1 MDPWDPQEKKE
12 ARDFQATLELKGL
25 LEPREG
31 KVKWDLLDPKERL
44 GDVEIQGRKA
54 AKALLEA

>member
-1 MDPWDPQEKKE
+1 MCACVHTLTSLPTNYISFSSV
-12 ARDFQATLELKGL
+12 RDFQATLELRGL

-44 GDVEIQGRKA
+44 
-54 AKALLEA
+54 

>member
-1 MDPWDPQEKKE
+1 MHTLTSLPTNCISFSS

-25 LEPREG
+25 LESREG

-44 GDVEIQGRKA
+44 
-54 AKALLEA
+54 